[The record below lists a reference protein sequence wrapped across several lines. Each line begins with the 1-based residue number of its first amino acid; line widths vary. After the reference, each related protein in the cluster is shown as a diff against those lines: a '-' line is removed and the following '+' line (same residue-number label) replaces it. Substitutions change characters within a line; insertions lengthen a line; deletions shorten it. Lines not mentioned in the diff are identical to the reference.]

1 VIVGD
6 RASTA
11 RLDELLRVS
20 ADSRHSDEQRG
31 SYIDAIYELIDEQ
44 KSNSITTPANETIT
58 LTGRVADL
66 PIVVE
71 NNLEFD
77 ASVLLLLDSEKLS
90 FPNGREVPIV
100 LTPGPNRIDLL
111 IEARASGDSPI
122 RIQVLSPD
130 RSILLG
136 SSEVLVRT
144 FAFSGVGIVIGTAAI
159 IVLLIWWLRHRR
171 SARDTVEILPGNPL
185 PAPTEESLGV

>member
-1 VIVGD
+1 V
-6 RASTA
+6 
-11 RLDELLRVS
+11 
-20 ADSRHSDEQRG
+20 
-31 SYIDAIYELIDEQ
+31 
-44 KSNSITTPANETIT
+44 
-58 LTGRVADL
+58 

-71 NNLEFD
+71 NNLPVN

-90 FPNGREVPIV
+90 FPNGRELQVV
-100 LTPGPNRIDLL
+100 LVPGPNRIDVA

-144 FAFSGVGIVIGTAAI
+144 FAFSGVGVIIGISAIV
-159 IVLLIWWLRHRR
+159 VLLLWWLRHLR
-171 SARDTVEILPGNPL
+171 SSRDTVETLPDSPTS
-185 PAPTEESLGV
+185 APTEESLGV